1 MCTYA
6 MDRLHQ
12 YLTVTPDIGMILRYI
27 GAGTC
32 IPLVVALIFQEY
44 DMLLPMASVPVVL
57 ICLGTVFIRLP
68 ATDREPRLS
77 MSLFSVA
84 AIWLICALVGALPF
98 VFGADM
104 PYIDGFFE
112 AMSGW
117 TDTGLTMAP
126 DVDALSHTL
135 IFWRTLME
143 WFGGIG
149 IVAFTVAL
157 LNRSSVSRHRL
168 YSSERME
175 GRSDAFMPSVV
186 EQGAQMWQIYLALTI
201 GGVLLILLS
210 GVPLWDAIN
219 IAMTAISTGG
229 FTIHSGGIPSYNN
242 VLLELLIIPVM
253 IAGALPFKIY
263 FLMYRKK
270 KISLFHDEQARL
282 LFLLLALGFVIITA
296 DLIVFN
302 GLDQGSAVVSGLF
315 MASAAVTSTGFQTAD
330 LAVWEPVSVLFLT
343 MLVFIGGSSGSTAGG
358 VKLSRVVIGLK
369 GIKYWFRRSFIS
381 SKALLPLRYNG
392 KTYPRKEA
400 EFLVSRN
407 MLTFI
412 LFLLPILFAL
422 VIIMHFEQPD
432 IDTTLV
438 IFDVVSATCNNG
450 ISTGFVT
457 PDITV
462 WSKLVLILQMWLGR
476 LEVMAVMV
484 FFIGLIR
491 GFEW

>member
-1 MCTYA
+1 

-12 YLTVTPDIGMILRYI
+12 YLTLTTDIGTILRYI
-27 GAGTC
+27 SAGTC
-32 IPLVVALIFQEY
+32 IPLAVAIIFREF
-44 DMLLPMASVPVVL
+44 DMLIPMASVPVVL
-57 ICLGTVFIRLP
+57 FCIGTILLRLP

-117 TDTGLTMAP
+117 TDTGMTMAP
-126 DVDALSHTL
+126 DVDALPQTL

-157 LNRSSVSRHRL
+157 LNRSSVSRLRL
-168 YSSERME
+168 YSSERQE

-186 EQGAQMWQIYLALTI
+186 EQGAQMWLIYLFLTLA
-201 GGVLLILLS
+201 GVLLIFCS
-210 GVPLWDAIN
+210 GVTLWDAIN

-229 FTIHSGGIPSYNN
+229 FSIHSGGIPSYDNR
-242 VLLELLIIPVM
+242 LLELLIIPVM
-253 IAGALPFKIY
+253 IAGALPFKLY

-270 KISLFHDEQARL
+270 EISLFKDEQARL
-282 LFLLLALGFVIITA
+282 LFLLVLLGFVIITA

-302 GLDQGSAVVSGLF
+302 GLDQGSALINGLF
-315 MASAAVTSTGFQTAD
+315 MAAAAVTSTGFQTVD
-330 LAVWEPVSVLFLT
+330 LAIWEPVSVLFLT

-381 SKALLPLRYNG
+381 PKAMLPLRYNG
-392 KTYPRKEA
+392 KTYSRAEA

-457 PDITV
+457 PDLTV

-491 GFEW
+491 GFDW

>member
-1 MCTYA
+1 

-12 YLTVTPDIGMILRYI
+12 YLTLTTDIGTILRYI

-32 IPLVVALIFQEY
+32 IPLVVALIYQEF

-57 ICLGTVFIRLP
+57 ICLGTVLIRLP

-117 TDTGLTMAP
+117 TDTGMTMAP

-157 LNRSSVSRHRL
+157 LNRSSISRHRL
-168 YSSERME
+168 YSTERME

-186 EQGAQMWQIYLALTI
+186 EQGAQMWRIYLILTLA
-201 GGVLLILLS
+201 GVFLILLS

-229 FTIHSGGIPSYNN
+229 FTIHSGGIPAYDSRI
-242 VLLELLIIPVM
+242 LELLIIPVM

-263 FLMYRKK
+263 YLMYRKREV
-270 KISLFHDEQARL
+270 SLFKDEQAKL
-282 LFLLLALGFVIITA
+282 LFLLILLGFVIITA

-302 GLDQGSAVVSGLF
+302 GLDQWSALITGLF
-315 MASAAVTSTGFQTAD
+315 MASAAVTSTGFQSAD
-330 LAVWEPVSVLFLT
+330 LAIWEPVSVLFLSI
-343 MLVFIGGSSGSTAGG
+343 LVFIGGSSGSTSGG
-358 VKLSRVVIGLK
+358 VKLSRILIGLK
-369 GIKYWFRRSFIS
+369 GIKWWFKRSFVS
-381 SKALLPLRYNG
+381 PKALLPLRYNG
-392 KTYPRKEA
+392 KTFQRAEA

-407 MLTFI
+407 MLTVV

-438 IFDVVSATCNNG
+438 IFDVISATCNNG
-450 ISTGFVT
+450 ISTGFIS
-457 PDITV
+457 PDLTV

>member
-1 MCTYA
+1 MR

-12 YLTVTPDIGMILRYI
+12 YLTITTDIGIILRYI

-32 IPLVVALIFQEY
+32 IPLVVALIYQEY
-44 DMLLPMASVPVVL
+44 DMLLPMASVPIVL
-57 ICLGTVFIRLP
+57 FSIGTVFILLP

-104 PYIDGFFE
+104 PYIDSFFE

-117 TDTGLTMAP
+117 TDTGMTMAP
-126 DVDALSHTL
+126 NVDVLSHTL

-168 YSSERME
+168 YNTERME
-175 GRSDAFMPSVV
+175 GRSDAFMPTVV
-186 EQGAQMWQIYLALTI
+186 EQGAQTWRIYLILTLA
-201 GGVLLILLS
+201 GVLLILLS

-242 VLLELLIIPVM
+242 VLLEMLIIPVM
-253 IAGALPFKIY
+253 LAGALPFKIY
-263 FLMYRKK
+263 YLMYRKK
-270 KISLFHDEQARL
+270 EVSLFKDEQAIL
-282 LFLLLALGFVIITA
+282 LFLLFLLGFVIITA
-296 DLIVFN
+296 DLLVFN
-302 GLDQGSAVVSGLF
+302 GQGQWSAVVNGLF
-315 MASAAVTSTGFQTAD
+315 MAAAAVTSTGFQTAD
-330 LAVWEPVSVLFLT
+330 LAIWEPVSVLFLT
-343 MLVFIGGSSGSTAGG
+343 ILVFIGGSSGSTAGG
-358 VKLSRVVIGLK
+358 VKLSRILIGLK
-369 GIKYWFRRSFIS
+369 GIKYWFRRSFVS
-381 SKALLPLRYNG
+381 PKAMLSLIYNG
-392 KTYPRKEA
+392 KRFQRADA

-407 MLTFI
+407 MLTII

-438 IFDVVSATCNNG
+438 IFDVVSVTCNNG

-457 PDITV
+457 PDLTV

>member
-1 MCTYA
+1 

-12 YLTVTPDIGMILRYI
+12 YLTLTTDIGTILRYI
-27 GAGTC
+27 SAGTC
-32 IPLVVALIFQEY
+32 IPLAVALIFREF

-57 ICLGTVFIRLP
+57 FCIGTVLIRLP
-68 ATDREPRLS
+68 ATEREPRLS

-98 VFGADM
+98 VFGAGM

-117 TDTGLTMAP
+117 TDTGMTMAR
-126 DVDALSHTL
+126 DVDALPETL

-157 LNRSSVSRHRL
+157 LNRSSVSRLRL

-186 EQGAQMWQIYLALTI
+186 EQGAQMWLIYLFLTLA
-201 GGVLLILLS
+201 GVLLILCS
-210 GVPLWDAIN
+210 GVPLWDAVN

-229 FTIHSGGIPSYNN
+229 FSIHSGGIPSYDNR
-242 VLLELLIIPVM
+242 LLELLIIPVM

-263 FLMYRKK
+263 YLMYRKREFR
-270 KISLFHDEQARL
+270 LFHDEQAIL
-282 LFLLLALGFVIITA
+282 LFLLILLGFVIITG

-302 GLDQGSAVVSGLF
+302 GLEQWSAVINGLF
-315 MASAAVTSTGFQTAD
+315 MASAAVTSTGFQTVD
-330 LAVWEPVSVLFLT
+330 LVVWEPVSVLFLT

-358 VKLSRVVIGLK
+358 VKLSRVMIGLK
-369 GIKYWFRRSFIS
+369 GIKYWFRRSFVS
-381 SKALLPLRYNG
+381 PKAMIPLRYNG
-392 KTYPRKEA
+392 KTFQRADA

-412 LFLLPILFAL
+412 LFLIPILFAL

-457 PDITV
+457 PDLTV
-462 WSKLVLILQMWLGR
+462 WSKLVLIIQMWLGR

-491 GFEW
+491 GFDW

>member
-1 MCTYA
+1 MH

-12 YLTVTPDIGMILRYI
+12 YLTLTTDMGMILRYI
-27 GAGTC
+27 SAGTC
-32 IPLVVALIFQEY
+32 IPLIVALIFREF
-44 DMLLPMASVPVVL
+44 DMLLPMASVPVFL
-57 ICLGTVFIRLP
+57 FCIGTLLIRLP
-68 ATDREPRLS
+68 ETEREPRLS

-98 VFGADM
+98 VFGAGM

-117 TDTGLTMAP
+117 TDTGMTMAR
-126 DVDALSHTL
+126 DVDALPQTL

-168 YSSERME
+168 YNTERME

-186 EQGAQMWQIYLALTI
+186 EQGAQTWRIYLTLTTA
-201 GGVLLILLS
+201 GVLLILCS

-229 FTIHSGGIPSYNN
+229 FTIHSGGIPSYDN

-263 FLMYRKK
+263 YMMYRKK
-270 KISLFHDEQARL
+270 EVSLFQDEQAKL
-282 LFLLLALGFVIITA
+282 LFMLLGLGFVVIMG
-296 DLIVFN
+296 DLLVFN
-302 GLDQGSAVVSGLF
+302 GLDEWSAFVNGLF

-330 LAVWEPVSVLFLT
+330 LAVWESVSVLFLT
-343 MLVFIGGSSGSTAGG
+343 ILVFIGGSSGSTAGG
-358 VKLSRVVIGLK
+358 VKLSRVLIGLK
-369 GIKYWFRRSFIS
+369 GIKYWFRRSFVS
-381 SKALLPLRYNG
+381 PKAMLSLSYNG
-392 KTYPRKEA
+392 KRFQRAEA
-400 EFLVSRN
+400 ELLVSRN

-412 LFLLPILFAL
+412 LFLLSILLAL

-457 PDITV
+457 ADLTI

>member
-1 MCTYA
+1 MIT
-6 MDRLHQ
+6 RL
-12 YLTVTPDIGMILRYI
+12 
-27 GAGTC
+27 
-32 IPLVVALIFQEY
+32 FN
-44 DMLLPMASVPVVL
+44 S
-57 ICLGTVFIRLP
+57 RLP
-68 ATDREPRLS
+68 LMVYNPAKVF
-77 MSLFSVA
+77 SLDFFINA
-84 AIWLICALVGALPF
+84 YRAGALP
-98 VFGADM
+98 VFDTEFLLDHAILEGIKRLATANILFGVRVVGPSQTLLNNIKALDLTNLNCLVL
-104 PYIDGFFE
+104 PFAGDDNPAELKENLDGFFE

-117 TDTGLTMAP
+117 TDTGMSMAP

-157 LNRSSVSRHRL
+157 LNRSSISRHRL
-168 YSSERME
+168 YSSERQE
-175 GRSDAFMPSVV
+175 VRSDAFMPSVV
-186 EQGAQMWQIYLALTI
+186 EQGAQMWRIYLSLTI
-201 GGVLLILLS
+201 AGILLILLS
-210 GVPLWDAIN
+210 GVPLWDAVN

-229 FTIHSGGIPSYNN
+229 FTIHSGGIQGYNSR
-242 VLLELLIIPVM
+242 LLELFIIPVM

-263 FLMYRKK
+263 FLMYRKRE
-270 KISLFHDEQARL
+270 ISLFKDEQARL
-282 LFLLLALGFVIITA
+282 LFLLVLLGFVVITA

-302 GLDQGSAVVSGLF
+302 GLEQGSALINGLF
-315 MASAAVTSTGFQTAD
+315 MASAAVTSTGFQTVD
-330 LAVWEPVSVLFLT
+330 LTVWEPVSVLFLT
-343 MLVFIGGSSGSTAGG
+343 MLVFMGGSSGSTAGG

-392 KTYPRKEA
+392 KTYPRAEA

-457 PDITV
+457 PDLTV

>member
-1 MCTYA
+1 MR

-12 YLTVTPDIGMILRYI
+12 YLTLTTDIGTILRYI

-32 IPLVVALIFQEY
+32 IPLAVALIFREF

-57 ICLGTVFIRLP
+57 FCLGTVLIWLP
-68 ATDREPRLS
+68 ATEREPRLS

-98 VFGADM
+98 VFGAGM

-117 TDTGLTMAP
+117 TDTGMTMAR
-126 DVDALSHTL
+126 DVDALPKTL

-186 EQGAQMWQIYLALTI
+186 EQGAQTWRIYLILTI
-201 GGVLLILLS
+201 AGVLLILCS

-242 VLLELLIIPVM
+242 VLLEFLIIPVM

-263 FLMYRKK
+263 YLMYRKK
-270 KISLFHDEQARL
+270 EVSLFKDDQAKL
-282 LFLLLALGFVIITA
+282 LFLLLALGFVIIMA
-296 DLIVFN
+296 DLMAFN
-302 GLDQGSAVVSGLF
+302 GMDEWSAFVNGLF

-330 LAVWEPVSVLFLT
+330 LAVWEPFSVFFLT

-381 SKALLPLRYNG
+381 PKAMLPLRYNG
-392 KTYPRKEA
+392 KTYQRAEA

-422 VIIMHFEQPD
+422 IIIMHFEQPD
-432 IDTTLV
+432 LDTTLV

-457 PDITV
+457 PDLTV
-462 WSKLVLILQMWLGR
+462 WSKLVLIIQMWLGR